1 MGWLESAAN
10 LLKQGSSNGGG
21 ERSEANKT

>member
-10 LLKQGSSNGGG
+10 LLKGEGNTDGSSAEGKK
-21 ERSEANKT
+21 SE